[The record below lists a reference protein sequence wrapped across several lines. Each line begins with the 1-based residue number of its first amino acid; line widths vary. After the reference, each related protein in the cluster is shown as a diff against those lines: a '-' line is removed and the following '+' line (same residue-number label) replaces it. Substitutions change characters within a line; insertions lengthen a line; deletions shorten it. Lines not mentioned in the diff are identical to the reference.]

1 MLRRMSQNTVIREC
15 GSIEEAVVLAGY
27 LQANGIP
34 AIVPDYNMAI
44 NHWIMNMAN
53 SCRVVVPSATEDEA
67 NALLAKADSGE
78 TVAMA
83 GDEQVTQQVKRRDR
97 WKVWVFETL
106 SLNYVFYVLIF
117 GLIAFDRVRR
127 GERYMFKQS

>member
-1 MLRRMSQNTVIREC
+1 MSQNTVIREC

-44 NHWIMNMAN
+44 NQWMMSMAN
-53 SCRVVVPSATEDEA
+53 SCRVVVPSATGDEA
-67 NALLAKADSGE
+67 NALLAKAESGE

-83 GDEQVTQQVKRRDR
+83 GDEQATQQVKRRDR

-106 SLNYVFYVLIF
+106 SLNYVFYGLIF

-127 GERYMFKQS
+127 GERYMFKQF

>member
-44 NHWIMNMAN
+44 NQWMMSMAN

-67 NALLAKADSGE
+67 NALLAKAESGK

>member
-1 MLRRMSQNTVIREC
+1 MSQNTVIREC

-44 NHWIMNMAN
+44 NQWMMSMAN
-53 SCRVVVPSATEDEA
+53 SCRVVVPSAAEDEA
-67 NALLAKADSGE
+67 SALLAKAESGE

-83 GDEQVTQQVKRRDR
+83 GDEQATQQVKRRDR

-127 GERYMFKQS
+127 GERYMFKQF

>member
-44 NHWIMNMAN
+44 NQWMMSMAN
-53 SCRVVVPSATEDEA
+53 SCRVVVPSAAEEEA

-78 TVAMA
+78 TVTMT

>member
-1 MLRRMSQNTVIREC
+1 MSQNTVIREC

-44 NHWIMNMAN
+44 NQWMMSMAN

-67 NALLAKADSGE
+67 NALLAKAESGK

>member
-1 MLRRMSQNTVIREC
+1 MSQNTVIREC

-44 NHWIMNMAN
+44 NQWMMSMAN
-53 SCRVVVPSATEDEA
+53 SCRVVVPSAAEDEA
-67 NALLAKADSGE
+67 NALLEKAESGE

-83 GDEQVTQQVKRRDR
+83 SDEQVTQQVKRRDR
-97 WKVWVFETL
+97 WKVWVLETL

-127 GERYMFKQS
+127 GERNMFNQS

>member
-1 MLRRMSQNTVIREC
+1 MLNGMSQNTVIREC

-53 SCRVVVPSATEDEA
+53 SCRVVIPSVHEDDA
-67 NALLAKADSGE
+67 KALLAKAESGE
-78 TVAMA
+78 TVAMTS
-83 GDEQVTQQVKRRDR
+83 DEQVTQQVKRRDR
-97 WKVWVFETL
+97 WKVWVFETIC
-106 SLNYVFYVLIF
+106 LNYVFYLLIF
-117 GLIAFDRVRR
+117 GLIAFDHVRR